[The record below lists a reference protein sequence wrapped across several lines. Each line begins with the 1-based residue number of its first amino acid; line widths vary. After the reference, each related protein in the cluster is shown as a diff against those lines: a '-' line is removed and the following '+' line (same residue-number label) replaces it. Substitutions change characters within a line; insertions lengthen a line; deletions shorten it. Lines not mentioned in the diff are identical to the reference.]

1 MNIGNNVSCR
11 RITESVAMM
20 MIGDA
25 ALALFDT
32 QRHIR
37 LWLDGPKFWRQ
48 AVLPF
53 SERPG
58 MTRALAVLGLAM
70 GFWLAARQ
78 QPPARGKFVSLFRR
92 SG

>member
-1 MNIGNNVSCR
+1 MNIDRNISCK

-32 QRHIR
+32 QRHVR
-37 LWLDGPKFWRQ
+37 LWLDGPKFWRK

-58 MTRALAVLGLAM
+58 MTRALAVLGLGM

-78 QPPARGKFVSLFRR
+78 KPPAGRKFVSLFRR
-92 SG
+92 TG